1 MMEKTFLSFR
11 IHSYLSYYSEEMFG
25 NLGKAESDFF
35 PHWKLVIQEKIN
47 TLRSPFNSQIKSY
60 NRIVCP

>member
-35 PHWKLVIQEKIN
+35 PSLETGYSRENKH
-47 TLRSPFNSQIKSY
+47 PQITF
-60 NRIVCP
+60 